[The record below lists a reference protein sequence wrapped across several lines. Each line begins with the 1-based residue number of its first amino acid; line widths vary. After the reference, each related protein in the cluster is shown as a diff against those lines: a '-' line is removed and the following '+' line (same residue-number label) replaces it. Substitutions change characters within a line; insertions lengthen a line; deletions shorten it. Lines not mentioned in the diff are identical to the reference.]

1 MYMGLN
7 SLHLPSVAQRL
18 AVNRLAVGFNLARLG
33 TEEAVKDP
41 AVSSRIPVS
50 EGADSLEGA
59 SDCLL

>member
-41 AVSSRIPVS
+41 
-50 EGADSLEGA
+50 
-59 SDCLL
+59 